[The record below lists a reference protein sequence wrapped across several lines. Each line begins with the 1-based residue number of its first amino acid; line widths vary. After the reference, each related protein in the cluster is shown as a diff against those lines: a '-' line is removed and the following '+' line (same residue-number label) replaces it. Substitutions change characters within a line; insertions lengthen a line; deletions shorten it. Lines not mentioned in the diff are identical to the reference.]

1 MKLSTLIQPRRD
13 GTVRAT
19 GPSGAVYEFRL
30 TDEGDLQADVPNAD
44 DVAALLATEHFCP
57 ADEAD
62 FEQALALV
70 QPPKTPPDAA
80 APALTPASAP
90 APVPAPAP
98 APSPAASPAPRKA
111 RAARTAA

>member
-1 MKLSTLIQPRRD
+1 MKLSTTIEPRRD
-13 GTVRAT
+13 GTVRAA

-70 QPPKTPPDAA
+70 QPLGPKPEVAA
-80 APALTPASAP
+80 
-90 APVPAPAP
+90 PAPAP
-98 APSPAASPAPRKA
+98 APSPAPSPAPRKA
-111 RAARTAA
+111 KAARTGA

>member
-30 TDEGDLQADVPNAD
+30 TDEGDLQAEVANPD

-62 FEQALALV
+62 FERALALV
-70 QPPKTPPDAA
+70 QPPQP
-80 APALTPASAP
+80 TPAP
-90 APVPAPAP
+90 PPPIVPAPPP
-98 APSPAASPAPRKA
+98 APPPRKA
-111 RAARTAA
+111 KAARTEA